1 MKGKLFMTSKVV
13 IKEWVYK
20 ADQDFGFASAALAN
34 SYEFYDQL
42 CFFFQQAGEK
52 YLKAYIVKHELPFKK
67 VHNLVELM
75 EICKTNDTEFENLRD
90 ACKTL
95 NPLYIEPRY
104 GDTMFKIYT
113 KEEALSA
120 QEAARKIQQF
130 VRKKLGIEQEITTEE
145 MQKTEEEADQE
156 FRELEGK

>member
-1 MKGKLFMTSKVV
+1 MVSEIVV
-13 IKEWVYK
+13 KEWLYK
-20 ADQDFGFASAALAN
+20 ADQDFGFTSSALVN
-34 SYEFYDQL
+34 SYEYYDQL
-42 CFFFQQAGEK
+42 CFFLQQAGEK
-52 YLKAYIVKHELPFKK
+52 YLKAYIIKHELPFKK

-75 EICKTNDTEFENLRD
+75 EICKSNESEFESLRD

-104 GDTMFKIYT
+104 GDTVFKIYT
-113 KEEALSA
+113 REEVLSA

-130 VRKKLGIEQEITTEE
+130 VRKKLGIECEITTEE
-145 MQKTEEEADQE
+145 MKAAEEEVDRE